1 MTAELIYAKMA
12 AVIKDTEAV
21 DKSGYNQAQKFY
33 FRSIDDTVGAVRK
46 ALIKNNVA
54 VIPDVVSVERSTYTT
69 AKGSIMNVADH
80 RQM

>member
-21 DKSGYNQAQKFY
+21 DKSGYNQTQKFY

-46 ALIKNNVA
+46 ALIKNVELRLTPQPVKVA
-54 VIPDVVSVERSTYTT
+54 PRDER
-69 AKGSIMNVADH
+69 G
-80 RQM
+80 R